1 MERYAEEEAIGGYLE
16 LELPEERAW
25 LLPSAVSYQAARK
38 AFHAL
43 LRWGRP
49 RRVWLQLHE
58 LAIEEV
64 RNAIMLM
71 ALIAAFRWVA
81 SLYRGIITGFQQ
93 LVWLSGFN
101 ALVTTFRFLLVIPV
115 LQTIGATPIVFF
127 SLMMS
132 TRTVD
137 TNLYQIAK

>member
-1 MERYAEEEAIGGYLE
+1 MSYKVDIAANYLSQAYVIVVGMVVVPTYVRMTGTEAYG
-16 LELPEERAW
+16 
-25 LLPSAVSYQAARK
+25 
-38 AFHAL
+38 
-43 LRWGRP
+43 
-49 RRVWLQLHE
+49 
-58 LAIEEV
+58 
-64 RNAIMLM
+64 
-71 ALIAAFRWVA
+71 LIAAFRWVA

-137 TNLYQIAK
+137 TNLYQITKRAEAQCQ